1 MNEVNASGGRVV
13 TAPYVLSS
21 NQKIKMWESLCD
33 RTNGAAGV
41 IPATLKY
48 VTEFISQD
56 PERE

>member
-1 MNEVNASGGRVV
+1 VSPRLIV
-13 TAPYVLSS
+13 S
-21 NQKIKMWESLCD
+21 
-33 RTNGAAGV
+33 TNGAAGV

>member
-1 MNEVNASGGRVV
+1 VV
-13 TAPYVLSS
+13 TAPYGLLRQEMREL
-21 NQKIKMWESLCD
+21 NF

>member
-1 MNEVNASGGRVV
+1 MLASRK
-13 TAPYVLSS
+13 LR
-21 NQKIKMWESLCD
+21 D

-56 PERE
+56 REREWVIFCLELVGYTASRKSGG

>member
-1 MNEVNASGGRVV
+1 MRSTLLVEE
-13 TAPYVLSS
+13 LSRLRELHG
-21 NQKIKMWESLCD
+21 NWHMGLTEYG

-56 PERE
+56 AERE

>member
-1 MNEVNASGGRVV
+1 MG
-13 TAPYVLSS
+13 
-21 NQKIKMWESLCD
+21 

>member
-1 MNEVNASGGRVV
+1 MGVPFGIHIPTLLVV
-13 TAPYVLSS
+13 QRSFLVTVLIW
-21 NQKIKMWESLCD
+21 NV

-41 IPATLKY
+41 IPSTLKY